1 MKIYFIRL
9 TQKAYNFQK
18 YCYYARV
25 KRYGALDFD
34 FNFSFGWKN
43 EAAKFWTLKVV
54 VHRKYF
60 PLEHQTNVGTSIFG
74 TSTTYK
80 ELEQQHSTDLK
91 SKGLSVPKF
100 VWLSNGHYLTFAG
113 YYFFL

>member
-9 TQKAYNFQK
+9 TQTAYNFQK
-18 YCYYARV
+18 YCYYTRV

-54 VHRKYF
+54 VNRKYF
-60 PLEHQTNVGTSIFG
+60 PLEHQTNFGKSIFG
-74 TSTTYK
+74 ITTTYK
-80 ELEQQHSTDLK
+80 ELEQLNDHTYRIIHIGLCLSLLIFCQTKSDSQHR
-91 SKGLSVPKF
+91 
-100 VWLSNGHYLTFAG
+100 
-113 YYFFL
+113 